1 MIANYVEGQSPRDD
15 MESLGYLLLYLHRGS
30 LPWEQIKA
38 TTEEGKLELIQEMK
52 ETISTEDLCDGLPKE
67 FVAYFDHVRSL
78 QFGEKPRYAYL
89 RRLFSNLFRREG
101 FEWDQVFDWTILKYL
116 MAQSSAGDRRT
127 DSL

>member
-1 MIANYVEGQSPRDD
+1 MLEDQSPRDD

-38 TTEEGKLELIQEMK
+38 RTEAEMLELIREMK
-52 ETISTEDLCDGLPKE
+52 ETISTEDLCHGLPKE

-78 QFGEKPRYAYL
+78 QFGEKPRYSYL

-101 FEWDQVFDWTILKYL
+101 FEWDQVFDCTILKYL
-116 MAQSSAGDRRT
+116 MAQTSAGDGRT